1 MRFDEREINELK
13 IIRSKLVIL
22 LLQHNDV
29 GSEEH
34 GFLRRLHI
42 LLDGAITLSKK
53 ECVEFSINSGE
64 LEKFKANVEADGL
77 SEDEV
82 VEDLICKYNKR
93 G

>member
-1 MRFDEREINELK
+1 MRFDERDINELK
-13 IIRSKLVIL
+13 VIRSKLRIL
-22 LLQHNDV
+22 LLRRNDA

-42 LLDGAITLSKK
+42 LVDGAISLSKK
-53 ECVEFSINSGE
+53 ELVEFSINSGE
-64 LEKFKANVEADGL
+64 LKKFMEKVEADGL